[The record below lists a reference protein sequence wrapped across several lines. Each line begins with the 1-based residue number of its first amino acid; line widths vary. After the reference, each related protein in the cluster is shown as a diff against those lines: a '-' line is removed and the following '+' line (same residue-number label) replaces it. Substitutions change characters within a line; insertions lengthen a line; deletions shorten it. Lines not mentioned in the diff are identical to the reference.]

1 MKYIMTCRLC
11 FLDNK
16 AHSFSLIGN
25 ISGVKYFHTA
35 PASATGLER
44 GLQRFNGF
52 SNHLPTEKWIWIFDC
67 SGCAFSEFTDI
78 GFVRALANELA
89 EKHADLLLEIWIIS
103 PQWWLSAGLKI
114 IQGVLSKPLLH
125 KCVVK
130 DRECLNLRKK

>member
-1 MKYIMTCRLC
+1 ML
-11 FLDNK
+11 
-16 AHSFSLIGN
+16 HSD
-25 ISGVKYFHTA
+25 ISGVKYFYTA

-44 GLQRFNGF
+44 GVERFNGF
-52 SNHLPTEKWIWIFDC
+52 SSHLPSEKWIWIFDC

-89 EKHADLLLEIWIIS
+89 VCHAERLLEIWIIS
-103 PQWWLSAGLKI
+103 PQWWLTTALKI

-130 DRECLNLRKK
+130 SRDCLNLSKK